1 MDDALG
7 VSNFQNELLN
17 QRQKLKPTRLAPPPI
32 VAAPPPPLVST
43 AAVISNETAEQIT
56 SPESAQSY
64 MSTLS
69 GGAYDRLR
77 KWALFRQPN
86 YWYIFFNGLQIL
98 TCIVVFVIGFKC
110 IEEARDD
117 LKANVAYKLMDVGLT
132 VTVNPCGVP
141 APDMLHLLRLQGV
154 YETDFGMPQ
163 LTEPDYNEW
172 NLRVQGSL
180 CSTDPYWDTLGND
193 AKRDGESDS
202 TDMQRKQHALMA
214 ISGRRFTSAATNP
227 ELDIDVQM
235 LDDMCND
242 ASNRTY
248 SKRLET
254 SFGDPLIRIG
264 RAYLAA
270 APAFRAYQLSSTDVT
285 FNGGTC
291 LGDLDP
297 FAYET
302 LDSGDKQS
310 RCGNADYINWVL
322 QRAGSTYNSAGLAG
336 IKGSTYV
343 DIDTGLN
350 HRWIDPLEQFYA
362 LYALSVIN
370 HIDKTDNNGACF
382 KNTATKPPHGLCE
395 DIYPA
400 RIVNDDGSDGGDTFA
415 GFTLPSLTHP
425 DLLKFGTIIDVSYYR
440 MTDEMISTKYRCSAN
455 TVNGH
460 TLATSDPVTIS
471 PSPSPPPFAS
481 FRGAQSKFA
490 VLISSGAT
498 GPEAVRQHVIGS
510 CAATLQY
517 GLYDQERLFGV
528 PDVLH
533 PFQHDNRPDASLH
546 FLGSWVADWLYLGP
560 LEENFLAFER
570 PVERLELYLAYR
582 MAALTLWGSLVAA
595 VTGYF
600 IGRSGVPLGGAVI
613 AVVLSSKNARGRS
626 STIVQPAGRSIY
638 QDFLTIVAA
647 GTAIATAYYT
657 IWVDPSAQSYYP
669 TSPVCT
675 DYVLGTSS
683 PHSAGGAYVTS
694 WGKRRFNRYSET
706 QIGLVLV
713 AMVLVPL
720 IFSFTKVFVQTR
732 TKIDKSKRQGMTVFD
747 TSISFVFLACSITLI
762 GAQAANCINTGN
774 RWVKEAILAPYD
786 TTVANDRLSRDC
798 IAMVL
803 ISFWAG
809 LSLAVN
815 RASWVLR
822 ELTSKV
828 YHIAF
833 LGGCVLTAWLSQ
845 VSYIA
850 LLPDEYAD
858 AMKVPP
864 EDGTRQGAQYTMLAA
879 MFVYTGAILV
889 EFWSLQKESG
899 GADASADQE
908 EAVGGDKESVEAVSK
923 TGQVL
928 GAGGGFFKLATVH
941 VDPRARAVTA
951 AAVRLARLPL
961 PSGQRG
967 APTGTRARGE
977 YMPMP
982 PLSLRHW

>member
-1 MDDALG
+1 MDDAPD
-7 VSNFQNELLN
+7 VSDA
-17 QRQKLKPTRLAPPPI
+17 T
-32 VAAPPPPLVST
+32 
-43 AAVISNETAEQIT
+43 VISNETAEQIT

-69 GGAYDRLR
+69 AGAYNRLR

-86 YWYIFFNGLQIL
+86 YWYIFFNGIQIL
-98 TCIVVFVIGFKC
+98 TCIAVFVIGFKC

-117 LKANVAYKLMDVGLT
+117 LKANVAYKLMDVGLK

-154 YETDFGMPQ
+154 YETYFGMPQ
-163 LTEPDYNEW
+163 LIEPDYNKW

-180 CSTDPYWDTLGND
+180 CATDPYWDTVGND
-193 AKRDGESDS
+193 AERVGESDS
-202 TDMQRKQHALMA
+202 TDRQRKQHALMA
-214 ISGRRFTSAATNP
+214 ISGRRFTSAATDP
-227 ELDIDVQM
+227 ELDIDMQM
-235 LDDMCND
+235 LDDTCND

-254 SFGDPLIRIG
+254 SFGDPLMRIA

-270 APAFRAYQLSSTDVT
+270 APAFRAYQQSKYSAGSL
-285 FNGGTC
+285 GPTC

-302 LDSGDKQS
+302 LDGGDQKS

-322 QRAGSTYNSAGLAG
+322 QRAGSPDNSAGLAG
-336 IKGSTYV
+336 IRESTVNYV
-343 DIDTGLN
+343 K
-350 HRWIDPLEQFYA
+350 DPLEQLYA

-382 KNTATKPPHGLCE
+382 KNKDTKPPHGFCE
-395 DIYPA
+395 EIYPA
-400 RIVNDDGSDGGDTFA
+400 KIVNDDGTDGGDTFA
-415 GFTLPSLTHP
+415 GFTLPSLTNP
-425 DLLKFGTIIDVSYYR
+425 DLLKFGTVIDVSYYR
-440 MTDEMISTKYRCSAN
+440 MADEIISTLYRCSAN
-455 TVNGH
+455 KVNGH

-481 FRGAQSKFA
+481 FRGAQSKSA
-490 VLISSGAT
+490 VSSANGGT
-498 GPEAVRQHVIGS
+498 GPDEVRQHVIGS

-528 PDVLH
+528 PDVLY

-546 FLGSWVADWLYLGP
+546 FLGGLVADWFYLGP

-669 TSPVCT
+669 TTPVCT

-694 WGKRRFNRYSET
+694 WGKRRFKRYSET

-774 RWVKEAILAPYD
+774 RWVDEAILAPYD

-798 IAMVL
+798 MAMVL

-822 ELTSKV
+822 ELTGGV

-899 GADASADQE
+899 GGDASADQE
-908 EAVGGDKESVEAVSK
+908 AAVDEDKKSVEAVEK
-923 TGQVL
+923 TDQVL
-928 GAGGGFFKLATVH
+928 GAGGGGGFFKLATVH
-941 VDPRARAVTA
+941 VDPRAMMGTAPEPMQKRAVTA

-977 YMPMP
+977 YTPMP
-982 PLSLRHW
+982 SLVLRH